1 MTKLVIQIPCF
12 NEAATLPVTL
22 ADLPSAIDGID
33 LIETLIV
40 DDGSTDETYE
50 IAGKL
55 NVDRIVRLPRNRGL
69 ANAFSVGLSHS
80 LELEA
85 DIIVNTDAD
94 NQYQGDYIQSLI
106 KPILRGEADIVIGN
120 RQIDTIAHFS
130 WSKKLLQK
138 LGSWVVRWVSK
149 TDIPDA
155 TSGFR
160 AFSREA
166 ALRLSVFSDYTYT
179 LETIIQAGNK
189 GIVITSVPVMTNPAT
204 RESRL
209 IQSTFRYI
217 LRSAITIMRIFLMYE
232 ALRIFLSLSVI
243 PLIAG
248 LFLLLRFGYFFLIGS
263 GQGHIQSLIVASI
276 LMVLGFLTILLGLLA
291 DLIAKNRRLS
301 EDIQFRLRKMDLKH
315 K

>member
-1 MTKLVIQIPCF
+1 MQ
-12 NEAATLPVTL
+12 
-22 ADLPSAIDGID
+22 
-33 LIETLIV
+33 
-40 DDGSTDETYE
+40 
-50 IAGKL
+50 
-55 NVDRIVRLPRNRGL
+55 
-69 ANAFSVGLSHS
+69 
-80 LELEA
+80 
-85 DIIVNTDAD
+85 
-94 NQYQGDYIQSLI
+94 Q
-106 KPILRGEADIVIGN
+106 
-120 RQIDTIAHFS
+120 
-130 WSKKLLQK
+130 
-138 LGSWVVRWVSK
+138 VVF
-149 TDIPDA
+149 A
-155 TSGFR
+155 
-160 AFSREA
+160 
-166 ALRLSVFSDYTYT
+166 LSVFSDYTYT